1 MTTLNK
7 NDKKFFLVCGLIV
20 IILILIISVM
30 SGLNNKNNKNKKN
43 KNGQYL
49 SLDKNENAKKILV
62 ENGKFS
68 DDICGITFEIPSG
81 MVKSL
86 ISLPLPQKPLSQ
98 AVFDDE
104 MNKSVFSFICYD
116 GKYTFDQFKG
126 DGDLKTETLTVGGKN
141 FSRTGN
147 FVYFNKGGK
156 LIIFQM
162 FFTKNDVEVKNG
174 YEEKLSKILGSVN

>member
-1 MTTLNK
+1 MTKFSK
-7 NDKKFFLVCGLIV
+7 NEKIFFWVCGLV
-20 IILILIISVM
+20 VVVLILIISVV
-30 SGLNNKNNKNKKN
+30 SGFNNQNKKN
-43 KNGQYL
+43 KNSQYL

-68 DDICGITFEIPSG
+68 DDICGITFDIPSG
-81 MVKSL
+81 MFKSL
-86 ISLPLPQKPLSQ
+86 IRLPLPQEPLSQ
-98 AVFDDE
+98 VVFDDGV
-104 MNKSVFSFICYD
+104 NKSVFSYICYD
-116 GKYTFDQFKG
+116 GKYTFDQFNR
-126 DGDLKTETLTVGGKN
+126 DGDLKTETLAVGGKN